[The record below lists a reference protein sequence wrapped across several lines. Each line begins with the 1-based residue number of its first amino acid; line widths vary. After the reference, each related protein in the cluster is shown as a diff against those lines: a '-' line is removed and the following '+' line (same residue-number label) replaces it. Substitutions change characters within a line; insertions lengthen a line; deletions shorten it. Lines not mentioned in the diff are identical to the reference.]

1 MTITTQAEH
10 KQQGKSCKVLQVCK
24 DMMQV
29 YYGTGNCEPSPGHG
43 RAQGWSMHKLTNKAT
58 HKDKARVFRQGSY
71 TEHLQSRPK
80 GKVNSSIYYK
90 IPENTNDCKVDE
102 QCTKWQKSRTIS

>member
-1 MTITTQAEH
+1 MTIATQAEH

-43 RAQGWSMHKLTNKAT
+43 RAQGWSMQSLLTRPHTRTKHEFSDRAAILNT
-58 HKDKARVFRQGSY
+58 FSQGQRAR
-71 TEHLQSRPK
+71 
-80 GKVNSSIYYK
+80 
-90 IPENTNDCKVDE
+90 
-102 QCTKWQKSRTIS
+102 

>member
-1 MTITTQAEH
+1 VEH
-10 KQQGKSCKVLQVCK
+10 
-24 DMMQV
+24 
-29 YYGTGNCEPSPGHG
+29 
-43 RAQGWSMHKLTNKAT
+43 AKLTNKAT

-102 QCTKWQKSRTIS
+102 QCTKWQKIELYPETIAFPLGST